1 MMKNKSTIARLLA
14 EEDIHVVNKVM
25 DTAYFNIKKRELGL
39 PIWKDEVSKIE
50 EELMVCHEIGHA
62 LWTSMDMIEKATERK
77 LNASFVN
84 ILEDAR
90 IEKFVK
96 RKYPGSVN
104 LFKKGYAALSARDFF
119 GIADEGVNSC
129 NLIDRINLFF
139 KGQEGVE
146 FSDEEKVFVNRTEKL
161 ETEDEVLDLA
171 EELYKYMEENP
182 ETDKHNNGDVGDGES
197 MDAPESMGSPDGSGS
212 GDSGEGDSGEENS
225 EENSEEGGNTRT
237 SVAGDTSGDLRSD
250 NGSSNDNSGNS
261 LEEGEDD
268 GESANS
274 TSSSDDD
281 TGDSDGDADD
291 IGNNS
296 SKGSEV
302 GGNATSHAPS
312 GVPEAKTDKAL
323 SDGLKSLVDGSAT
336 EKVYGRI
343 PKIDSSKFIVG
354 YKTIIAQMGANYVS
368 NDTWIEYSLNQVKE
382 FKNDSKK
389 TVNYMVKEF
398 EMKKSADQ
406 YARAATSKT
415 GTLDMGALHTYKFND
430 DLFKKVTTLPGATNH
445 GMVIILD
452 WSGSMCDNLMGTVE
466 QLLQLV
472 MFCRRTKIPFEVF
485 AFSSCYM
492 SEIGYSAPSGYVD
505 VDYGELPISIDMRL
519 LNFFSSKMSVAE
531 EEKMMHYLWMIAKRY
546 NRVYEDW
553 SKTGYPANPP
563 RQFMLGGTPLNDAI
577 ITLMDFLPKYKKAA
591 GVQKI
596 NTIFLTDGASNHLP
610 GIKDEKGDRDF
621 YQPFGRENLLIDPVT
636 NKRYEFDGYGRG
648 QNITDTLLKALKERV
663 PGMNVVGFF
672 LAGSGRKG
680 AISRNTW
687 YYILRDTSVTIDR
700 AMIEMRKDKV
710 VVLESTGYDQ
720 YYILPGGAALVVE
733 NDGLDDKL
741 VGASKGK
748 LKTAFAKSSK
758 GRIQS
763 RVLLNKFVGMVA

>member
-14 EEDIHVVNKVM
+14 EEDIHVVNKKM

-39 PIWKDEVSKIE
+39 PIWKDEVSKVE

-62 LWTSMDMIEKATERK
+62 LWTSIDMIEKAKERD
-77 LNASFVN
+77 LNHSFVN

-96 RKYPGSVN
+96 RKYPGSIN
-104 LFKKGYAALSARDFF
+104 LFKKGYGALAARDFF
-119 GIADEGVNSC
+119 GIGDEGVNSC

-139 KGQEGVE
+139 KLQDGIK
-146 FSDEEKVFVNRTEKL
+146 FSDEEKVFVNRAEKL

-182 ETDKHNNGDVGDGES
+182 ETDKHDDGES
-197 MDAPESMGSPDGSGS
+197 DKTVGNGESAPKNP
-212 GDSGEGDSGEENS
+212 SGEGDSGEKDS
-225 EENSEEGGNTRT
+225 KKD
-237 SVAGDTSGDLRSD
+237 GDTGDSIRPD
-250 NGSSNDNSGNS
+250 NDSSNDNFGNG
-261 LEEGEDD
+261 LEEKGEED
-268 GESANS
+268 GESTNS
-274 TSSSDDD
+274 ASGSDDSTSDDD
-281 TGDSDGDADD
+281 AGADD
-291 IGNNS
+291 TGTDT
-296 SKGSEV
+296 SKGSDV
-302 GGNATSHAPS
+302 GGNATSSAS
-312 GVPEAKTDKAL
+312 AGVPEAKTDKAL
-323 SDGLKSLVDGSAT
+323 SDALKSLVDGTAN

-343 PKIDSSKFIVG
+343 PKVDSSKFIVD
-354 YKTIIAQMGANYVS
+354 YKTIIAELGGHYLS
-368 NDTWIEYSLNQVKE
+368 NDTWVEHSLGQVKE

-406 YARAATSKT
+406 YARAATAKT

-445 GMVIILD
+445 GMIIILD
-452 WSGSMCDNLMGTVE
+452 WSGSMCDNLMSTIE

-485 AFSSCYM
+485 AFSSCY
-492 SEIGYSAPSGYVD
+492 ATSGAMYGGEVVG
-505 VDYGELPISIDMRL
+505 VDYGEITISEKMRL
-519 LNFFSSKMSVAE
+519 INLFSSKMSATE
-531 EEKMMHYLWMIAKRY
+531 EEKMMHYLWMIGKRY
-546 NRVYEDW
+546 NRTYEDW
-553 SKTGYPANPP
+553 RFTGYPSNPP
-563 RQFMLGGTPLNDAI
+563 SKYSLGGTPLNDAI
-577 ITLMDFLPKYKKAA
+577 VVLMDFLPKYKKAA

-596 NTIFLTDGASNHLP
+596 NTIFLTDGASNSLP
-610 GIKDEKGDRDF
+610 GVKDNNVHGDF
-621 YQPFGRENLLIDPVT
+621 YQGFRKENLLLDPVT
-636 NKRYEFDGYGRG
+636 NKRYEFGGYGRG
-648 QNITDTLLKALKERV
+648 QGVTDALLKALKGRV

-680 AISRNTW
+680 AVSRNTW
-687 YYILRDTSVTIDR
+687 YYILRDTNVSTES
-700 AMIEMRKDKV
+700 AMAEMRKDKV
-710 VVLESTGYDQ
+710 VVLESHGYDQ
-720 YYILPGGAALVVE
+720 YYILPGGAALAVE

-748 LKTAFAKSSK
+748 LKTAFSKSNK

>member
-1 MMKNKSTIARLLA
+1 MVALGMMKNKSTIARLLA
-14 EEDIHVVNKVM
+14 EEDIHVVNKKM

-39 PIWKDEVSKIE
+39 PIWKDEISKVE

-62 LWTSMDMIEKATERK
+62 LWTSMDMIEKAEVRG

-104 LFKKGYAALSARDFF
+104 LFKKGYAALAARDFF
-119 GIADEGVNSC
+119 GIAETGVNSC

-139 KGQEGVE
+139 KGQDGVE
-146 FSDEEKVFVNRTEKL
+146 FSDEEKVFVDRADKL

-171 EELYKYMEENP
+171 EELYKYMEDNP
-182 ETDKHNNGDVGDGES
+182 ETDKHDNGESAPSDTGDNGGETSDDTAGADNDIRSGDNTSADASGHDVGD
-197 MDAPESMGSPDGSGS
+197 
-212 GDSGEGDSGEENS
+212 
-225 EENSEEGGNTRT
+225 
-237 SVAGDTSGDLRSD
+237 
-250 NGSSNDNSGNS
+250 
-261 LEEGEDD
+261 EDD
-268 GESANS
+268 G
-274 TSSSDDD
+274 DD
-281 TGDSDGDADD
+281 DGDAASGSAGESDD
-291 IGNNS
+291 AGDDAKDS
-296 SKGSEV
+296 ADTSEGSEV
-302 GGNATSHAPS
+302 GGNATSSAPA

-323 SDGLKSLVDGSAT
+323 SDALKSLVDGNAN

-343 PKIDSSKFIVG
+343 PKVDSSEFIVD
-354 YKTIIAQMGANYVS
+354 YKTVVTELGAKYPSDDKWVEN
-368 NDTWIEYSLNQVKE
+368 SLGELKE

-445 GMVIILD
+445 GMVMVLD
-452 WSGSMCDNLMGTVE
+452 WSGSMVDNLKGTIE

-485 AFSSCYM
+485 AFTSCYKNL
-492 SEIGYSAPSGYVD
+492 SGYYNRGTYLGVN
-505 VDYGELPISIDMRL
+505 YGEMTISDNMSL
-519 LNFFSSKMSVAE
+519 LNFFSSKMSAAE
-531 EEKMMHYLWMIAKRY
+531 EEKMMHYLWMIGKRY
-546 NRVYEDW
+546 GQRTYEDW
-553 SKTGYPANPP
+553 SVTGFPINPP
-563 RQFMLGGTPLNDAI
+563 SEYSLGGTPLNDAI
-577 ITLMDFLPKYKKAA
+577 VVLMDFLPKYKKAV

-596 NTIFLTDGASNHLP
+596 NTIFLTDGASNNLP
-610 GIKDEKGDRDF
+610 GIKDNDSVHGDF
-621 YQPFGRENLLIDPVT
+621 YQGFTRENLLIDPVT
-636 NKRYEFDGYGRG
+636 NKRYEFGGYGDDVTG
-648 QNITDTLLKALKERV
+648 TLLKALKGRV
-663 PGMNVVGFF
+663 SGMNVVGFF

-680 AISRNTW
+680 TVARNTW
-687 YYILRDTSVTIDR
+687 RYILSGGTITVDA
-700 AMIEMRKDKV
+700 AMAEMRKNKV
-710 VVLESTGYDQ
+710 VVLQSKGYDQ
-720 YYILPGGAALVVE
+720 YYILPGGAALAVE

-748 LKTAFAKSSK
+748 LKTAFAKSNK

>member
-14 EEDIHVVNKVM
+14 EEDIHVVNKKM

-39 PIWKDEVSKIE
+39 PIWKDEVSKVE

-62 LWTSMDMIEKATERK
+62 LWTSIDMIEKAKERD
-77 LNASFVN
+77 LNHSFVN

-96 RKYPGSVN
+96 RKYPGSIN
-104 LFKKGYAALSARDFF
+104 LFKKGYGALAARDFF
-119 GIADEGVNSC
+119 GIGDEGVNSC

-139 KGQEGVE
+139 KLQDGIK
-146 FSDEEKVFVNRTEKL
+146 FSDEEKVFVNRAEKL

-182 ETDKHNNGDVGDGES
+182 ETDKHDDGES
-197 MDAPESMGSPDGSGS
+197 DKTVGNGESAPKNP
-212 GDSGEGDSGEENS
+212 SGEGDSGEKDS
-225 EENSEEGGNTRT
+225 KKD
-237 SVAGDTSGDLRSD
+237 GDTGDSIRPD
-250 NGSSNDNSGNS
+250 NDSSNDNFGNG
-261 LEEGEDD
+261 LEEKGEED
-268 GESANS
+268 GESTNS
-274 TSSSDDD
+274 ASGSDDSTSDDD
-281 TGDSDGDADD
+281 AGADD
-291 IGNNS
+291 TGTDT
-296 SKGSEV
+296 SKGSDV
-302 GGNATSHAPS
+302 GGNATSSAS
-312 GVPEAKTDKAL
+312 AGVPEAKTDKAL
-323 SDGLKSLVDGSAT
+323 SDALKSLVDGTAN

-343 PKIDSSKFIVG
+343 PKVDSSKFIVD
-354 YKTIIAQMGANYVS
+354 YKTIIAELGGHYLS
-368 NDTWIEYSLNQVKE
+368 NDTWVEHSLGQVKE

-406 YARAATSKT
+406 YARAATAKT

-445 GMVIILD
+445 GMIIILD
-452 WSGSMCDNLMGTVE
+452 WSGSMCDNLMSTIE

-485 AFSSCYM
+485 AFSSCY
-492 SEIGYSAPSGYVD
+492 ATSGAMYGGEVVG
-505 VDYGELPISIDMRL
+505 VDYGEITISEKMRL
-519 LNFFSSKMSVAE
+519 INLFSSKMSAAE
-531 EEKMMHYLWMIAKRY
+531 EEKMMHYLWMIGKRY
-546 NRVYEDW
+546 NRTYEDW
-553 SKTGYPANPP
+553 RFTGYPSNPP
-563 RQFMLGGTPLNDAI
+563 SKYSLGGTPLNDAI
-577 ITLMDFLPKYKKAA
+577 VVLMDFLPKYKKAA

-596 NTIFLTDGASNHLP
+596 NTIFLTDGASNNLI
-610 GIKDEKGDRDF
+610 GVKDIKDDNEYFQGFLK
-621 YQPFGRENLLIDPVT
+621 ENLLIDPVT
-636 NKRYEFDGYGRG
+636 NKRYEFGGYGRG
-648 QNITDTLLKALKERV
+648 QGVTDALLKALKGRV

-680 AISRNTW
+680 AVSRNTW
-687 YYILRDTSVTIDR
+687 YYILRDTNVSTES
-700 AMIEMRKDKV
+700 AMAEMRKDKV
-710 VVLESTGYDQ
+710 VVLESHGYDQ
-720 YYILPGGAALVVE
+720 YYILPGGAALAVE

-748 LKTAFAKSSK
+748 LKTAFSKSNK

>member
-14 EEDIHVVNKVM
+14 EEDIHVVNKAM

-39 PIWKDEVSKIE
+39 PIWKDEISKVE

-62 LWTSMDMIEKATERK
+62 LWTSMNMIKKAEARG

-104 LFKKGYAALSARDFF
+104 LFKKGYAALAARDFF
-119 GIADEGVNSC
+119 GIAETGVNSC

-139 KGQEGVE
+139 KGQDGVE
-146 FSDEEKVFVNRTEKL
+146 FSDEEKVFVDRADKL

-171 EELYKYMEENP
+171 EELYKYMEDNP
-182 ETDKHNNGDVGDGES
+182 ETDKHDNGES
-197 MDAPESMGSPDGSGS
+197 APSDT
-212 GDSGEGDSGEENS
+212 GDSGEKSS
-225 EENSEEGGNTRT
+225 EES
-237 SVAGDTSGDLRSD
+237 GDTSDDLRSTD
-250 NGSSNDNSGNS
+250 DSTVDNSGSNV
-261 LEEGEDD
+261 GDDD
-268 GESANS
+268 G
-274 TSSSDDD
+274 DDD
-281 TGDSDGDADD
+281 GNADGGSAGDSDDAGDDTKDGADT
-291 IGNNS
+291 

-302 GGNATSHAPS
+302 GGNATSSAPAS
-312 GVPEAKTDKAL
+312 VPEAKTDKAL
-323 SDGLKSLVDGSAT
+323 SDALKSLVDGDAN

-343 PKIDSSKFIVG
+343 PKVDSSKFIVD
-354 YKTIIAQMGANYVS
+354 YKTVVTELGANYPSDDKWVG
-368 NDTWIEYSLNQVKE
+368 TSLGELKE

-445 GMVIILD
+445 GMVMVLD
-452 WSGSMCDNLMGTVE
+452 WSGSMVDNLKGTIE

-485 AFSSCYM
+485 AFTSCYKHL
-492 SEIGYSAPSGYVD
+492 GGHYNRGTYLD
-505 VDYGELPISIDMRL
+505 VNYGEMTISDKMSL
-519 LNFFSSKMSVAE
+519 LNFFSSKMSAAE
-531 EEKMMHYLWMIAKRY
+531 EEKMMHYLWMVGKRY
-546 NRVYEDW
+546 NRTYEDW
-553 SKTGYPANPP
+553 ATTGFPVHPP
-563 RQFMLGGTPLNDAI
+563 SQYSLGGTPLDDAI
-577 ITLMDFLPKYKKAA
+577 VVLMDFLPKYKKAA

-596 NTIFLTDGASNHLP
+596 NTIFLTDGASNSLP
-610 GIKDEKGDRDF
+610 GVKDNNVHGDF
-621 YQPFGRENLLIDPVT
+621 YQGFRKENLLIDPVT
-636 NKRYEFDGYGRG
+636 NKRYEFGDY
-648 QNITDTLLKALKERV
+648 NNDITDTLLKALKGRV
-663 PGMNVVGFF
+663 SGMNVVGFF

-680 AISRNTW
+680 TVSRNTW
-687 YYILRDTSVTIDR
+687 YYLLRGGTTTADA
-700 AMIEMRKDKV
+700 AMAEMRKNKV
-710 VVLESTGYDQ
+710 VVLESKGYDQ
-720 YYILPGGAALVVE
+720 YYILPGGAALAVE

-748 LKTAFAKSSK
+748 LKTAFAKSNK

>member
-14 EEDIHVVNKVM
+14 EEDIHVVNKKM

-39 PIWKDEVSKIE
+39 PIWKDEVSKVE

-62 LWTSMDMIEKATERK
+62 LWTSIDMIEKAKERD
-77 LNASFVN
+77 LNHSFVN

-96 RKYPGSVN
+96 RKYPGSIN
-104 LFKKGYAALSARDFF
+104 LFKKGYGALAARDFF
-119 GIADEGVNSC
+119 GIGDEGVNSC

-139 KGQEGVE
+139 KLQDGIK
-146 FSDEEKVFVNRTEKL
+146 FSDEEKVFVNRAEKL

-182 ETDKHNNGDVGDGES
+182 ETDKHDDGES
-197 MDAPESMGSPDGSGS
+197 DKTVGNGESAPKNP
-212 GDSGEGDSGEENS
+212 SGEGDSGEKDS
-225 EENSEEGGNTRT
+225 KKD
-237 SVAGDTSGDLRSD
+237 GDTGDSIRPD
-250 NGSSNDNSGNS
+250 NDSSNDNSGNG
-261 LEEGEDD
+261 LEEED
-268 GESANS
+268 GESADNTSGSDDS
-274 TSSSDDD
+274 TGDDDAGADD
-281 TGDSDGDADD
+281 TGTDT
-291 IGNNS
+291 
-296 SKGSEV
+296 SKGSDV
-302 GGNATSHAPS
+302 GGNATSSAS
-312 GVPEAKTDKAL
+312 AGVPEAKTDKAL
-323 SDGLKSLVDGSAT
+323 SDALKSLVDGTAN

-343 PKIDSSKFIVG
+343 PKVDSSKFIVD
-354 YKTIIAQMGANYVS
+354 YKTIIAELGGHYLS
-368 NDTWIEYSLNQVKE
+368 NDTWVEHSLGQVKE

-406 YARAATSKT
+406 YARAATAKT

-445 GMVIILD
+445 GMIIILD
-452 WSGSMCDNLMGTVE
+452 WSGSMCDNLMSTIE

-485 AFSSCYM
+485 AFSSCY
-492 SEIGYSAPSGYVD
+492 ATSGAMYGGEVVG
-505 VDYGELPISIDMRL
+505 VDYGEITISEKMRL
-519 LNFFSSKMSVAE
+519 INLFSSKMSAAE
-531 EEKMMHYLWMIAKRY
+531 EEKMMHYLWMIGKRY
-546 NRVYEDW
+546 NRTYEDW
-553 SKTGYPANPP
+553 RFTGYPSNPP
-563 RQFMLGGTPLNDAI
+563 SKYSLGGTPLNDAI
-577 ITLMDFLPKYKKAA
+577 VVLMDFLPKYKKAA

-596 NTIFLTDGASNHLP
+596 NTIFLTDGASNSLP
-610 GIKDEKGDRDF
+610 GVKDANVHGDF
-621 YQPFGRENLLIDPVT
+621 YQGFSRENLLIDPVT
-636 NKRYEFDGYGRG
+636 NKRYEFGGYGRG
-648 QNITDTLLKALKERV
+648 QGVTDALLKALKGRV

-680 AISRNTW
+680 AVSRNTW
-687 YYILRDTSVTIDR
+687 YYILRDTNVSTES
-700 AMIEMRKDKV
+700 AMAEMRKDKV
-710 VVLESTGYDQ
+710 VVLESHGYDQ
-720 YYILPGGAALVVE
+720 YYILPGGAALAVE

-748 LKTAFAKSSK
+748 LKTAFSKSNK

>member
-1 MMKNKSTIARLLA
+1 MVVLGMMKNKSTIARLLA
-14 EEDIHVVNKVM
+14 EEDIHVVSKKM

-39 PIWKDEVSKIE
+39 PIWKNEVSKAE

-62 LWTSMDMIEKATERK
+62 LWTSMDMLDKAEKRK
-77 LNASFVN
+77 LNHSFVN

-90 IEKFVK
+90 IEKFVQ

-104 LFKKGYAALSARDFF
+104 LFKKGYTALSARDFF
-119 GIADEGVNSC
+119 GIANEGVNSC

-139 KGQEGVE
+139 KGQDGVE
-146 FSDEEKVFVNRTEKL
+146 FSDEEKVFVDRTANL

-182 ETDKHNNGDVGDGES
+182 ETDKHDSGESMESGDEGEKSDSNKSESGGDDAGGDDNVSAKGEVEKDVDTDVDDTKSSANNGDPADD
-197 MDAPESMGSPDGSGS
+197 DAGQSS
-212 GDSGEGDSGEENS
+212 
-225 EENSEEGGNTRT
+225 
-237 SVAGDTSGDLRSD
+237 DTSD
-250 NGSSNDNSGNS
+250 
-261 LEEGEDD
+261 
-268 GESANS
+268 
-274 TSSSDDD
+274 
-281 TGDSDGDADD
+281 
-291 IGNNS
+291 
-296 SKGSEV
+296 GSEV
-302 GGNATSHAPS
+302 GGDATSSSPAS
-312 GVPEAKTDKAL
+312 VPEAKTDKAL
-323 SDGLKSLVDGSAT
+323 SDGLKSLVDGDAN
-336 EKVYGRI
+336 EKIYARI
-343 PKIDSSKFIVG
+343 PKLDSSKFIVD
-354 YKTIIAQMGANYVS
+354 YKSIVDELSAHYESDDRWV
-368 NDTWIEYSLNQVKE
+368 EYSLGEVKG

-445 GMVIILD
+445 GMVMVLD
-452 WSGSMCDNLMGTVE
+452 WSGSMCENLKGTVD

-485 AFSSCYM
+485 AFTSCYK
-492 SEIGYSAPSGYVD
+492 SRGYGERLFAD
-505 VDYGELPISIDMRL
+505 VDYGEIPISEDLSL
-519 LNFFSSKMSVAE
+519 LNFFSSKMSAAE
-531 EEKMMHYLWMIAKRY
+531 EEKMMHYLWMIGKRY

-553 SKTGYPANPP
+553 SAIGYPSNPP
-563 RQFMLGGTPLNDAI
+563 SNYSLGGTPLNDAI
-577 ITLMDFLPKYKKAA
+577 VALMDFLPKYKKSS

-596 NTIFLTDGASNHLP
+596 NTIFLTDGASNSLV
-610 GIKDEKGDRDF
+610 GVKDTINGSDF
-621 YQPFGRENLLIDPVT
+621 YTKFTRENLLIDPVT
-636 NKRYEFDGYGRG
+636 NKRYEFSGYSSDA
-648 QNITDTLLKALKERV
+648 TDVLLKSLKGRV

-672 LAGSGRKG
+672 LAGAGRNGTIK
-680 AISRNTW
+680 RNTW
-687 YYILRDTSVTIDR
+687 YYILRDTNIGTER
-700 AMIEMRKDKV
+700 AMKEMRKNKV
-710 VVLESTGYDQ
+710 VVLESKGYDQ
-720 YYILPGGAALVVE
+720 YYILPGGGGLTVE

-748 LKTAFAKSSK
+748 LKTAFAKSNK

>member
-14 EEDIHVVNKVM
+14 EEDIHVVNKKM

-39 PIWKDEVSKIE
+39 PIWKDEISKVE

-62 LWTSMDMIEKATERK
+62 LWTSMDMIEKAEARG
-77 LNASFVN
+77 LNSSFVN

-104 LFKKGYAALSARDFF
+104 LFKKGYAALAARDFF
-119 GIADEGVNSC
+119 GIAETGVNSC

-139 KGQEGVE
+139 KEQDGVE
-146 FSDEEKVFVNRTEKL
+146 FSDEEKVFVDRVAKL

-171 EELYKYMEENP
+171 EELYKYMEDNP
-182 ETDKHNNGDVGDGES
+182 ETDKHDNGESAPSDTGDNGGETSNDTAGADNDIRSGDNTSADASGRDVGD
-197 MDAPESMGSPDGSGS
+197 
-212 GDSGEGDSGEENS
+212 
-225 EENSEEGGNTRT
+225 
-237 SVAGDTSGDLRSD
+237 
-250 NGSSNDNSGNS
+250 
-261 LEEGEDD
+261 EDD
-268 GESANS
+268 G
-274 TSSSDDD
+274 DD
-281 TGDSDGDADD
+281 DGDAASGSAGESDD
-291 IGNNS
+291 AGDDTES
-296 SKGSEV
+296 SADTSKGSEV
-302 GGNATSHAPS
+302 GGNATSSAPA

-323 SDGLKSLVDGSAT
+323 SDALKSLVDAGAN
-336 EKVYGRI
+336 EKVYARI
-343 PKIDSSKFIVG
+343 PKLDSSEFIVD
-354 YKTIIAQMGANYVS
+354 YKTVVTELGANYPSDDKWVG
-368 NDTWIEYSLNQVKE
+368 TSLGEVKE

-445 GMVIILD
+445 GMVMVLD
-452 WSGSMCDNLMGTVE
+452 WSGSMVDNLKGTIE

-485 AFSSCYM
+485 AFTSCYKNL
-492 SEIGYSAPSGYVD
+492 SGYYNRGTYLD
-505 VDYGELPISIDMRL
+505 VNYGETPISNDMRL
-519 LNFFSSKMSVAE
+519 LNFFSSKMSAAE
-531 EEKMMHYLWMIAKRY
+531 EEKMMHYLWMVGKRY
-546 NRVYEDW
+546 NRTYEDW
-553 SKTGYPANPP
+553 ATTGFPINPP
-563 RQFMLGGTPLNDAI
+563 SQYSLGGTPLNDAI
-577 ITLMDFLPKYKKAA
+577 VVLMDFLPKYKKAA

-596 NTIFLTDGASNHLP
+596 NTIFLTDGASNSLP
-610 GIKDEKGDRDF
+610 GVKDTNNHGDF
-621 YQPFGRENLLIDPVT
+621 YQGFSRENLLIDPVT
-636 NKRYEFDGYGRG
+636 NKRYEFGDYNNGV
-648 QNITDTLLKALKERV
+648 TDTLLKALKGRV

-680 AISRNTW
+680 AVSRNTW
-687 YYILRDTSVTIDR
+687 YYLLRGNIFTIDA
-700 AMIEMRKDKV
+700 AMAEMRKNKV
-710 VVLESTGYDQ
+710 VVLESNGYDQ
-720 YYILPGGAALVVE
+720 YYILPGGAALAVE

-748 LKTAFAKSSK
+748 LKTAFAKSNK

>member
-14 EEDIHVVNKVM
+14 EEDIHVVNKKM

-39 PIWKDEVSKIE
+39 PIWKDEVSKVE

-62 LWTSMDMIEKATERK
+62 LWTSIDMIEKAKERD
-77 LNASFVN
+77 LNHSFVN

-96 RKYPGSVN
+96 RKYPGSIN
-104 LFKKGYAALSARDFF
+104 LFKKGYGALAARDFF
-119 GIADEGVNSC
+119 GIGDEGVNSC

-139 KGQEGVE
+139 KLQDGIK
-146 FSDEEKVFVNRTEKL
+146 FSDEEKVFVNRAEKL

-182 ETDKHNNGDVGDGES
+182 ETDKHDDGES
-197 MDAPESMGSPDGSGS
+197 DKTVGNGESAPKNP
-212 GDSGEGDSGEENS
+212 SGEGDSGEKDS
-225 EENSEEGGNTRT
+225 KKD
-237 SVAGDTSGDLRSD
+237 GDTGDSIRPD
-250 NGSSNDNSGNS
+250 NDSSNDNFGNG
-261 LEEGEDD
+261 LEEKGEED
-268 GESANS
+268 GESTNS
-274 TSSSDDD
+274 ASGSDDSTSDDD
-281 TGDSDGDADD
+281 AGADD
-291 IGNNS
+291 TGTDT
-296 SKGSEV
+296 SKGSDV
-302 GGNATSHAPS
+302 GGNATSSAS
-312 GVPEAKTDKAL
+312 AGVPEAKTDKAL
-323 SDGLKSLVDGSAT
+323 SDALKSLVDGTAN

-343 PKIDSSKFIVG
+343 PKVDSSKFIVD
-354 YKTIIAQMGANYVS
+354 YKTIIAELGGHYLS
-368 NDTWIEYSLNQVKE
+368 NDTWVEHSLGQVKE

-406 YARAATSKT
+406 YARAATAKT

-445 GMVIILD
+445 GMIIILD
-452 WSGSMCDNLMGTVE
+452 WSVSMCDNLMSTIE

-485 AFSSCYM
+485 AFSSCY
-492 SEIGYSAPSGYVD
+492 ATSGAMYGGEVVG
-505 VDYGELPISIDMRL
+505 VDYGEITISEKMRL
-519 LNFFSSKMSVAE
+519 INLFSSKMSAAE
-531 EEKMMHYLWMIAKRY
+531 EEKMMHYLWMIGKRY
-546 NRVYEDW
+546 NRTYEDW
-553 SKTGYPANPP
+553 RFTGYPSNPP
-563 RQFMLGGTPLNDAI
+563 SKYSLGGTPLNDAI
-577 ITLMDFLPKYKKAA
+577 VVLMDFLPKYKKAA

-596 NTIFLTDGASNHLP
+596 NTIFLTDGASNNLI
-610 GIKDEKGDRDF
+610 GVKDIKDDNEYFQGFLK
-621 YQPFGRENLLIDPVT
+621 ENLLIDPVT
-636 NKRYEFDGYGRG
+636 NKRYEFGGYGRG
-648 QNITDTLLKALKERV
+648 QGVTDALLKALKGRV

-680 AISRNTW
+680 AVSRNTW
-687 YYILRDTSVTIDR
+687 YYILRDTNVSTES
-700 AMIEMRKDKV
+700 AMAEMRKDKV
-710 VVLESTGYDQ
+710 VVLESHGYDQ
-720 YYILPGGAALVVE
+720 YYILPGGAALAVE

-748 LKTAFAKSSK
+748 LKTAFSKSNK